1 MSEPDA
7 PAEAAVPASAP
18 GQAGAVV
25 PAPAA
30 AHSATPID
38 ERPGVTL
45 ILLSLQHALIHAQTA
60 LMPLV
65 FIKIISQFGIG
76 VDSIGLLVAVGNILS
91 GIIQLAFGGLTRIF
105 SRRAL
110 LGTGGLVFGSG
121 MTLLAATSSWMP
133 FAIVQVAA
141 RLGGTPQHTVGNAL
155 LAEQY
160 RPERRSFAISV
171 HIALGNLGTV
181 AIPLVGGWLIARSG
195 WQPAVLA
202 LGLPAIAVGLA
213 ILFLVRESGAD
224 RAAAVSHGGT
234 LAGFRSLRR
243 EPELLW
249 IYLASSVAAAGRGL
263 GIVSTFVPLYLSL
276 VRHLDDGTV
285 AQMYTLLLVGSVP
298 GPIIAGWL
306 APRLGHRPILVTTYL
321 AGATALALLVV
332 AGPDQ
337 PLIWLALGLMSAF
350 VFVESSLLQAL
361 LAETARPA
369 IRDIAFSG
377 YFTLMFAVGAV
388 WAGGLGALIGTLGN
402 ERGFPIAFGVMAA
415 SYVVASIVVLRIR
428 DTRVHRRPTIEPM
441 AGELPPQ
448 VDPDV

>member
-7 PAEAAVPASAP
+7 PGQAAAPASAP
-18 GQAGAVV
+18 G
-25 PAPAA
+25 PAPV
-30 AHSATPID
+30 ATPAPSPAPPPID

-45 ILLSLQHALIHAQTA
+45 ILLSIQHALIHAQTA

-76 VDSIGLLVAVGNILS
+76 VDSIGLLVAVGNIVS
-91 GIIQLAFGGLTRIF
+91 GIIQLAFGGLTRIL

-110 LGTGGLVFGSG
+110 LGSGGLLFGSG
-121 MTLLAATSSWMP
+121 MTLLAATSSWTP

-181 AIPLVGGWLIARSG
+181 AVPLVGGWLIARSG

-234 LAGFRSLRR
+234 LAGFRSLSG

-263 GIVSTFVPLYLSL
+263 GVVSTFVPLYLSL
-276 VRHLDDGTV
+276 VLHLNDGTV

-321 AGATALALLVV
+321 VGAAALALLVV

-337 PLIWLALGLMSAF
+337 PLVWLALGLMSAF

-361 LAETARPA
+361 LAEKARPA

-377 YFTLMFAVGAV
+377 YFTLMFVVGAI
-388 WAGGLGALIGTLGN
+388 WAGGLGVLIGTVGN

-428 DTRVHRRPTIEPM
+428 DSRVHRRPTIGATQGEP
-441 AGELPPQ
+441 PPYI
-448 VDPDV
+448 DPEV